1 MSYQIGSNH
10 MFKIE
15 LESYRHL
22 LTFTID
28 FHLFLRQLRH
38 DTGMRS
44 KNREK
49 NAPNRSIE
57 AFAVEFCAIPF
68 NPDSVF

>member
-15 LESYRHL
+15 LESYLHL
-22 LTFTID
+22 LTFTI
-28 FHLFLRQLRH
+28 HLFLRQLRH

-57 AFAVEFCAIPF
+57 AFAVAFCAIPF

>member
-15 LESYRHL
+15 LESYLHL

-28 FHLFLRQLRH
+28 FHLFLKLHH

-57 AFAVEFCAIPF
+57 AFAVAFCAIPF